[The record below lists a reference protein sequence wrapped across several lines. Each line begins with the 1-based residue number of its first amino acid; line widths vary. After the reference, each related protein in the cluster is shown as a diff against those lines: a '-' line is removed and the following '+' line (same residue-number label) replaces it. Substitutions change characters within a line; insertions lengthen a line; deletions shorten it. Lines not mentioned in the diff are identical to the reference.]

1 MRNFNDDDF
10 KKEFMRF
17 LKMYESEMNKF
28 NNYFENTTNNNGFED
43 PLNELMRMLN
53 ADTGINT
60 KNGSDE
66 FGDWE
71 KKSWSSPDG
80 KTHYNSFTR
89 NFNNGPSNYEF
100 NPFFNEKEVDTIE
113 LLEKKL
119 KQAVINED
127 YENAA
132 KIRDLI
138 DSLKK

>member
-28 NNYFENTTNNNGFED
+28 NDYFEGSKNNGIED
-43 PLNELMRMLN
+43 PLNELMKMLN
-53 ADTGINT
+53 ADMGINT

-66 FGDWE
+66 LGDWE

-89 NFNNGPSNYEF
+89 SFSNEPSNYEF
-100 NPFFNEKEVDTIE
+100 NPYFNEKEVDTIE

-119 KQAVINED
+119 KQAVIDED

-138 DSLKK
+138 NSLKK